1 MFCPNCSCDK
11 FDTVKVYRNRRFD
24 PIKRRWRYSD
34 NHDTRKVLCV
44 RCGQAYITETVIIH
58 QVVLLDNGQS
68 SVPPVNENAEW

>member
-1 MFCPNCSCDK
+1 MFCQNCSCDK

-44 RCGQAYITETVIIH
+44 RCGQAYITETVIIDK
-58 QVVLLDNGQS
+58 VVLLDNGQS